1 MIKQVFFAC
10 LVLKRT
16 ENVFIKN
23 KKDYLCP
30 ELNRI

>member
-1 MIKQVFFAC
+1 
-10 LVLKRT
+10 VLKRT